1 MTAHAHKDDED
12 VLVAGDQDGAD
23 LAQGD
28 GGTMQVAS
36 AGTGVGDVGV
46 QGVDPRGLLAF
57 SRIVENLN
65 KNVT

>member
-1 MTAHAHKDDED
+1 MNGD

-36 AGTGVGDVGV
+36 AGTGDGDVGAE
-46 QGVDPRGLLAF
+46 GVDPRGAAGLL
-57 SRIVENLN
+57 EDC
-65 KNVT
+65 